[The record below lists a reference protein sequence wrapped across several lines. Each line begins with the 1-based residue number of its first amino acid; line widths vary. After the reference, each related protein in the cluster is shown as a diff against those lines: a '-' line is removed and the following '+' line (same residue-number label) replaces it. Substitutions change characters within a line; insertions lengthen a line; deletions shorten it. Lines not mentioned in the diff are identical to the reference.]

1 MSFVKIWIHLVF
13 ATKNRFPFLIKENK
27 IQIIHHITDYSKSK
41 EVYID
46 TINGGSEHLHCLI
59 SLGKEQTISNVTN
72 LIKGESSFW
81 INENKLF
88 RTKFNWADRYFAVSA
103 GESQL
108 ESIRRYINNQ
118 ENHHKKRY
126 FQEEYDEF
134 IDKYGFQELG

>member
-27 IQIIHHITDYSKSK
+27 IQIIHHIKDYSMSK

-72 LIKGESSFW
+72 LIKGESSFFG
-81 INENKLF
+81 L
-88 RTKFNWADRYFAVSA
+88 TKIIYSA
-103 GESQL
+103 QSLIGRIDILRFQL
-108 ESIRRYINNQ
+108 GCLN
-118 ENHHKKRY
+118 
-126 FQEEYDEF
+126 
-134 IDKYGFQELG
+134 